1 MICRI
6 KNFENTDILVGH
18 FTHIVEAVSLIELGQ
33 VAASDELLSDVLHL
47 IEIIH
52 CCSSRITDSQGPL
65 FDHPFDRTPDAEE
78 AVSPDR

>member
-1 MICRI
+1 
-6 KNFENTDILVGH
+6 
-18 FTHIVEAVSLIELGQ
+18 VSLIELGQ